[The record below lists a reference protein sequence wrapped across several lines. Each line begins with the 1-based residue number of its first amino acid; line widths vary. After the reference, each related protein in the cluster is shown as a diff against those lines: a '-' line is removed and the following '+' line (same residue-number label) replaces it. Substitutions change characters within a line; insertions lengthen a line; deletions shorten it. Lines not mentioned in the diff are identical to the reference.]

1 MKELLQQYSA
11 YNLWANKTLIH
22 SISELSDAQIN
33 HQITSSFPSLYKTLL
48 HMLDTESVWFQ
59 RLKLAEQP
67 VAPSTINVLSYTG
80 ITNQLLE
87 TSAIWNDWM
96 KKATEMSVTH
106 VFEYRNTKKEAFK
119 QPVYQVVLHLIKP
132 PKLPPR
138 TISNHVTPA
147 GDRQNSS
154 YRFYCIFEEEVGESR
169 NRLSLFHSNYI
180 SCKAQQITNF

>member
-119 QPVYQVVLHLIKP
+119 QPVYQVVLHLINHQSYHRGQLVTMLRQLGIDKIP
-132 PKLPPR
+132 PTDFIVFMRK
-138 TISNHVTPA
+138 
-147 GDRQNSS
+147 
-154 YRFYCIFEEEVGESR
+154 
-169 NRLSLFHSNYI
+169 
-180 SCKAQQITNF
+180 K